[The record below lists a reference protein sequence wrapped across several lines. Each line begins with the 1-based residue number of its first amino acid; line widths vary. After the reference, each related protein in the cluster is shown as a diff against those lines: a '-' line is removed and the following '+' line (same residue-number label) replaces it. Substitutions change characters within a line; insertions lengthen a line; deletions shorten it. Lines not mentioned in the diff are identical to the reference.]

1 MPMTQNSPKLIAA
14 PVPLAPPASGVRRVN
29 AQEWMGRGTILE
41 IEHQGQVYRLQIT
54 RQGKLILTK

>member
-1 MPMTQNSPKLIAA
+1 MAEPPSSDSNKPGTGPEA
-14 PVPLAPPASGVRRVN
+14 PRLPTFSSLDLFGSWRC
-29 AQEWMGRGTILE
+29 IH